1 MSHAP
6 NKYFIAPTL
15 ACGLALVCALTA
27 LAQTDAPTRVVNPRY
42 SFAFTVEANSLV
54 TYPENGDGFSCIHNP
69 QGGGKGTQADYG
81 LLVFGSPMYTI
92 TADEA
97 KAAKLDPPEEQTL
110 SVDDVKTN
118 ARWNDIFKA
127 AMSAHGWTP
136 AGEATVKVVD
146 GATLKAPYFIWST
159 TKGAKTHHALMYVL
173 IHGDAFITVQVESS
187 RPLSKA
193 QEAWF
198 ASKLE
203 LLKSEPPAPA
213 K

>member
-1 MSHAP
+1 VENA
-6 NKYFIAPTL
+6 
-15 ACGLALVCALTA
+15 
-27 LAQTDAPTRVVNPRY
+27 RY
-42 SFAFTVEANSLV
+42 GFAFTVETNSLV

-81 LLVFGSPMYTI
+81 LLVYGSPKYHI

-97 KAAKLDPPEEQTL
+97 KAAKLDPPIEQTL
-110 SVDDVKTN
+110 SVDDVKTST
-118 ARWNDIFKA
+118 RWNDIFKA

-173 IHGDAFITVQVESS
+173 IHGDSFITVQVESS
-187 RPLSKA
+187 RPLSPA
-193 QEAWF
+193 QVAWF
-198 ASKLE
+198 TNKLE
-203 LLKSEPPAPA
+203 LLKLAPPTPTS
-213 K
+213 